1 MLDCI
6 QLTAPSYERIAYA
19 TALRLGYPDSGRA
32 DNMIAGEVRCS
43 YETAMTIGKPKYCC
57 NVSPIKS
64 CGGEII
70 ELAGF
75 VIRSSKWAHAALRLH
90 NPSTACCFALTLGAA
105 VDERIETMQDEDF
118 FKAFVFDAVCSSL
131 AEEYADQAERAIARR
146 MQNDALE
153 ATARFSPGYCD
164 WGLLDGQREIFSF
177 LNPESIGITMNEAG
191 AMTPL
196 KSITAVMICAD
207 EVRNKTACAYCG
219 NSSCEY
225 RRSAG
230 PPL

>member
-105 VDERIETMQDEDF
+105 VDERIETMQDENF
-118 FKAFVFDAVCSSL
+118 LKRL
-131 AEEYADQAERAIARR
+131 
-146 MQNDALE
+146 
-153 ATARFSPGYCD
+153 FS
-164 WGLLDGQREIFSF
+164 
-177 LNPESIGITMNEAG
+177 M
-191 AMTPL
+191 
-196 KSITAVMICAD
+196 
-207 EVRNKTACAYCG
+207 
-219 NSSCEY
+219 
-225 RRSAG
+225 RSA
-230 PPL
+230 PRLLKNMPTRPSVPLRGECRMMLSRPRPDSAPDTVIGGFWTDRGRFFRFLIRNPSELQ